1 METDRFYDIE
11 VVYKRNNSKTK
22 LEMEGNDIEEE
33 KKGDK
38 YLIIEMTITWNNTE
52 QKERKKEKEGKKQ
65 NQKHNTAS
73 SCEP

>member
-1 METDRFYDIE
+1 
-11 VVYKRNNSKTK
+11 
-22 LEMEGNDIEEE
+22 MEGNDIEEE

>member
-1 METDRFYDIE
+1 
-11 VVYKRNNSKTK
+11 
-22 LEMEGNDIEEE
+22 MEGNDIEEA

-73 SCEP
+73 SREP